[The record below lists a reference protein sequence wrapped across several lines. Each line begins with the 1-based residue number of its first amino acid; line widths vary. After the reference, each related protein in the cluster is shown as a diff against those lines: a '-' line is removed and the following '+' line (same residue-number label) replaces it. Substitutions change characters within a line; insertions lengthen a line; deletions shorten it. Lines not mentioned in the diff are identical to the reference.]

1 MTRIAVKRMTDE
13 EQDELFRT
21 IRWSYLQHNELL
33 KLHQKPRFKRAQLLV
48 NQGLAMRLGPFDETH
63 LPDLQINLEPR
74 VKYDLPNIAKAEM
87 NICPPLGQIS
97 SEFTETL
104 NAE

>member
-1 MTRIAVKRMTDE
+1 
-13 EQDELFRT
+13 
-21 IRWSYLQHNELL
+21 
-33 KLHQKPRFKRAQLLV
+33 
-48 NQGLAMRLGPFDETH
+48 MRLGPFDETH

-104 NAE
+104 NAEQKQHLTQK